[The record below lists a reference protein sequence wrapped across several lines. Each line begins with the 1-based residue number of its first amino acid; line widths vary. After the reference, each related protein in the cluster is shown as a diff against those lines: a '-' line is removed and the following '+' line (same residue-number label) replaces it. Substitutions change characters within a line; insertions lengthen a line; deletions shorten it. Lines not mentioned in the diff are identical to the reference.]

1 MKKAEEQIPKKLV
14 WPETENIKVQD
25 FRGKKKKDVSQEG
38 VTFTFIGSGD
48 TVMEQMPEAGTTLS
62 AEGGEVWIYF
72 GNDKVK

>member
-1 MKKAEEQIPKKLV
+1 M
-14 WPETENIKVQD
+14 QD
-25 FRGKKKKDVSQEG
+25 FRGKKKKDVAQEG

-62 AEGGEVWIYF
+62 AEGGEVWIYL